1 MPTGLDGNP
10 DPIRTPARDAL
21 LRTIAREV
29 LGVRPDKR
37 TCVGI
42 DGQAGA
48 GKSTFAD
55 ELAQRLEAAGRPVV
69 RSTTDS
75 FHNPRA
81 VRYRRGRTSAEGY
94 YRDSHDLGSIR
105 ELLMDPFLAG
115 TAIRVAVFDETSDR
129 PVDVSPQLPPKAAVL
144 VFDGLFIHR
153 PELRRYW
160 DYSIYL
166 MRRRESHRPPI
177 LSSVGSLRGMSAAG
191 GSTWMSVIPRPWP
204 PEASTT
210 ATGPRRPSGRPD
222 RVTGRRVGGRT
233 RPRRALARPTR
244 FD

>member
-1 MPTGLDGNP
+1 MVRRMPTGLDGNP

-166 MRRRESHRPPI
+166 D
-177 LSSVGSLRGMSAAG
+177 
-191 GSTWMSVIPRPWP
+191 
-204 PEASTT
+204 ASTRKPP
-210 ATGPRRPSGRPD
+210 ASDPQLGGLAARY
-222 RVTGRRVGGRT
+222 VGGWRLYVDECDPASLAT
-233 RPRRALARPTR
+233 RVVDNSDWASPALRKAGSSNG
-244 FD
+244 